1 MWSGCLEDLHATHY
15 GPWCRCDALSDD
27 YVARSTE
34 ALSVVSESLGGG
46 PATILQDHRL
56 ENAELHAARRKV
68 RSLMSKPDFAR
79 VWEEM
84 LWHLEQDGANWSSE
98 HPIPTDTE
106 TKAVMRLVVEV
117 MLTGVYS
124 HSQFICFF
132 YSPII
137 VTTRRTI

>member
-1 MWSGCLEDLHATHY
+1 MSAHCGLR
-15 GPWCRCDALSDD
+15 CRCDTISDD
-27 YVARSTE
+27 YLALSTE
-34 ALSVVSESLGGG
+34 ALSAVSESLGGG
-46 PATILQDHRL
+46 PVTILQDNRL

-68 RSLMSKPDFAR
+68 RSLMSKQDFAR

-84 LWHLEQDGANWSSE
+84 LWHFEQDGANWSSE

-132 YSPII
+132 CSPII
-137 VTTRRTI
+137 FATRRTI

>member
-1 MWSGCLEDLHATHY
+1 MSAHCGLR
-15 GPWCRCDALSDD
+15 CRCDAISDD
-27 YVARSTE
+27 YLALSTE
-34 ALSVVSESLGGG
+34 ALSAVSESLGGG
-46 PATILQDHRL
+46 PVTILQDNRL
-56 ENAELHAARRKV
+56 ENAELHTARRKG
-68 RSLMSKPDFAR
+68 RSLMNKQDFAR

-84 LWHLEQDGANWSSE
+84 LRHFEQDGASWSSE

-137 VTTRRTI
+137 FTTRRTI